1 VGGTFDIR
9 GFWRGNLKE
18 IVHLEDLDIGGKV
31 IVKWIY

>member
-1 VGGTFDIR
+1 MR

-18 IVHLEDLDIGGKV
+18 IEHLGELDVGGKV